1 MVASTTLAGRP
12 GVMVRDLA
20 AVTAAGGKAVE
31 EAGAVEE
38 GVAVHHTHMK
48 EAVVLC
54 LLVGVRGAV
63 RDRLKP

>member
-1 MVASTTLAGRP
+1 
-12 GVMVRDLA
+12 MVRDLA